1 MRKKLRKRQKLL
13 RNSIKRK
20 GAAMKPFIILLLLGA
35 LSACSGLETNSA
47 QVEVGT
53 SKADVLSSMG
63 SAPYPDSKDD
73 VLAWRYASRVSFGY
87 CDYREI
93 FLYND
98 VVIHINQYYRASR
111 AGCLTG
117 LQEIDWGPA
126 LAKKR

>member
-1 MRKKLRKRQKLL
+1 
-13 RNSIKRK
+13 
-20 GAAMKPFIILLLLGA
+20 MKPIIILLFLVL
-35 LSACSGLETNSA
+35 LSACSGLDTNSS
-47 QVEVGT
+47 QVAVGT
-53 SKADVLSSMG
+53 SKADVLRAMG

-73 VLAWRYASRVSFGY
+73 VLVWRYASRAGFGY
-87 CDYREI
+87 CDYQEI

-126 LAKKR
+126 LAKKK